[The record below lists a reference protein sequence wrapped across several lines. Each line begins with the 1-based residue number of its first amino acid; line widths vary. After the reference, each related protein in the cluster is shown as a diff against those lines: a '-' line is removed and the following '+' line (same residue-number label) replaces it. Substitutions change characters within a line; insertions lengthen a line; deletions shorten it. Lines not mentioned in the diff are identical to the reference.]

1 MNEWKEVIIIHTT
14 TERKQHKAM
23 EITHKNTMALA
34 MRVGDER
41 ITGMDGCVAN
51 MIMIYT
57 HFHYK
62 HIK

>member
-1 MNEWKEVIIIHTT
+1 MNEKKEVIKHTT

-23 EITHKNTMALA
+23 EITHKNTMTMAVH
-34 MRVGDER
+34 VGDGR
-41 ITGMDGCVAN
+41 MAWMDGCVAN

>member
-1 MNEWKEVIIIHTT
+1 MNEWKEAIIHTT
-14 TERKQHKAM
+14 TTEGNGNYAP
-23 EITHKNTMALA
+23 EYNSNGKN
-34 MRVGDER
+34 GW
-41 ITGMDGCVAN
+41 MDDCVAN